1 MNKVIVKDSIFT
13 ENYCRLSNAL
23 FLHGFNNI
31 LLDNLTISKNGVI
44 HNHKLLDIMTKGK
57 VISYPED

>member
-1 MNKVIVKDSIFT
+1 MNKVIVKNTLFT

-44 HNHKLLDIMTKGK
+44 DN
-57 VISYPED
+57 